1 MGPEFFSIIAE
12 RIFFIKE
19 KLICC
24 LLDMFY
30 KIVENRCN
38 VNRLRE
44 IRMKDLLNLFRW
56 QDALDIFILTYIFYR
71 LYLWL
76 RKKKALRMILGILA
90 LPLFYLFAQWIDLPL
105 SVWGLQNLW
114 PVIVIIL
121 VVIFQQEIREVLGN
135 ISLPSFFFG
144 RLEGLTSKTIDHITE
159 AAFQMANRKIGGLI
173 VLQRGDD
180 LEEIIREKTLLDAEI
195 NEDILVSIFNSQ
207 SPLHDG
213 AVIIQRGRIQY
224 AAALLPLSKS
234 TSLPKEWGTR
244 HRAGVGITE
253 VSDGDCII
261 ISEERGE
268 VLLASKGAVE
278 KKQGK
283 EDLKK
288 SLADLTPMG
297 DTKDKEWTW
306 PKKLFKDIPIKVLFL
321 LLVCLLWVFVIGV
334 RQGEVSFNIPIEYYS
349 MPQNLEIVGEPP
361 KEVNVRVR
369 GSQRLLSSIKPD
381 YVRVQVNLSNAH
393 VGTNQIALSEASIA
407 TRPGITITSFY
418 PRNIKLVLSPV
429 SNSNRN
435 RKP

>member
-1 MGPEFFSIIAE
+1 
-12 RIFFIKE
+12 
-19 KLICC
+19 
-24 LLDMFY
+24 
-30 KIVENRCN
+30 
-38 VNRLRE
+38 
-44 IRMKDLLNLFRW
+44 MKDLLNLFRW

-76 RKKKALRMILGILA
+76 RKKRALRMILAILA

-144 RLEGLTSKTIDHITE
+144 RLEGLTSKTIDHVTE
-159 AAFQMANRKIGGLI
+159 AAFQMANRKLGGLI
-173 VLQRGDD
+173 VLQRGDNLD
-180 LEEIIREKTLLDAEI
+180 EIIREKTFLDAEI
-195 NEDILVSIFNSQ
+195 NEDILISIFNSQ

-213 AVIIQRGRIQY
+213 AVIIQGGRIQY

-261 ISEERGE
+261 VSEERGQ

-321 LLVCLLWVFVIGV
+321 FLVCLLWVFVIGV

-349 MPQNLEIVGEPP
+349 MPQNLEMVGEPP

-369 GSQRLLSSIKPD
+369 ASQRLLSSSKPD

-393 VGTNQIALSEASIA
+393 KGTNQIALSEASIT
-407 TRPGITITSFY
+407 TRPGITVTNLY
-418 PRNIKLVLSPV
+418 PRNIKLVLSPI
-429 SNSNRN
+429 SNSGK
-435 RKP
+435 KP

>member
-1 MGPEFFSIIAE
+1 
-12 RIFFIKE
+12 
-19 KLICC
+19 
-24 LLDMFY
+24 
-30 KIVENRCN
+30 
-38 VNRLRE
+38 
-44 IRMKDLLNLFRW
+44 MKDLLNLFRW

-76 RKKKALRMILGILA
+76 RKKKALRMILAILA
-90 LPLFYLFAQWIDLPL
+90 LPLFYLFAQWIDLPF

-144 RLEGLTSKTIDHITE
+144 RIEGLSSKTIDHIAE

-173 VLQRGDD
+173 VLQRGDN
-180 LEEIIREKTLLDAEI
+180 LEEIIREKTLLDSEI
-195 NEDILVSIFNSQ
+195 NEDILISIFNSQ

-213 AVIIQRGRIQY
+213 AVIVEGGRIRY

-234 TSLPKEWGTR
+234 SSLPKEWGTR

-268 VLLASKGAVE
+268 VLLASNGVVE
-278 KKQGK
+278 KKKGK

-288 SLADLTPMG
+288 SLADLAPMG
-297 DTKDKEWTW
+297 DTKDKERTW
-306 PKKLFKDIPIKVLFL
+306 PKKIFKDTPIKVLFL
-321 LLVCLLWVFVIGV
+321 LLVCLLWIFVIGV
-334 RQGEVSFNIPIEYYS
+334 RQGEVSFNVPIEYYS

-361 KEVNVRVR
+361 KEVNVRVK
-369 GSQRLLSSIKPD
+369 GSQRLLSSVKPD

-393 VGTNQIALSEASIA
+393 KGTNQIALSEASIT
-407 TRPGITITSFY
+407 TRPGITISNLY
-418 PRNIKLVLSPV
+418 PRNIKLVLSPI
-429 SNSNRN
+429 SNSMK
-435 RKP
+435 KP